1 MVKTDGVVLILLTAL
16 LIPLLMMQIIYV
28 MDVAQYSPLGVTLQL
43 KLVLLNVLF
52 IV

>member
-1 MVKTDGVVLILLTAL
+1 MVKIDGVVLILLTVL
-16 LIPLLMMQIIYV
+16 LTLLLMMLIIYV
-28 MDVAQYSPLGVTLQL
+28 MDVAQCSPLGVTLQL